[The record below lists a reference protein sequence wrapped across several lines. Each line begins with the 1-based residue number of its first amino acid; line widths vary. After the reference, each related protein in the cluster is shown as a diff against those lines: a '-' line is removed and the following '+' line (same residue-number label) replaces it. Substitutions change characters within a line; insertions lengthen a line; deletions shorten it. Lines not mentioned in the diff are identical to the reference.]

1 MIDQIQGIIIIIT
14 TILIKVSIDNIHR
27 NSGTQDIRSN
37 SRNFGL
43 PVPDSF
49 YFSGLVFLGLVSTHL
64 PPSRYG
70 LLLFIIINTIII
82 ILQFVKNY

>member
-49 YFSGLVFLGLVSTHL
+49 YFSGLVFLGLVSTYL
-64 PPSRYG
+64 PPLDMAYYYLLLIIL
-70 LLLFIIINTIII
+70 LLLFYN
-82 ILQFVKNY
+82 L

>member
-49 YFSGLVFLGLVSTHL
+49 YFSGLVFWGLVSTHL
-64 PPSRYG
+64 PPLDMAYYYLLLIIL
-70 LLLFIIINTIII
+70 LLLFYN
-82 ILQFVKNY
+82 L